1 MPTINYMS
9 TELNQRE
16 QFERYLMQKTQELS
30 QCIEEKYERG
40 KREHQ
45 QSILDI
51 NVLQEMEEELIDLFV
66 YFQLLKFKMKQ
77 L

>member
-1 MPTINYMS
+1 MS
-9 TELNQRE
+9 TGPDQRE
-16 QFERYLMQKTQELS
+16 QFERFLMQNAQELS
-30 QCIEEKYERG
+30 QRIEEKYERG

-51 NVLQEMEEELIDLFV
+51 NVLQEIEEELIDLFV
-66 YFQLLKFKMKQ
+66 YLQLLKFKMKQ

>member
-1 MPTINYMS
+1 MS
-9 TELNQRE
+9 TGPDQRE
-16 QFERYLMQKTQELS
+16 QFERYLMQNAQDLS
-30 QCIEEKYERG
+30 QRIEEKYERG

-51 NVLQEMEEELIDLFV
+51 NVLQEIEEELIDLFV
-66 YFQLLKFKMKQ
+66 YLQLLKFKMKQ